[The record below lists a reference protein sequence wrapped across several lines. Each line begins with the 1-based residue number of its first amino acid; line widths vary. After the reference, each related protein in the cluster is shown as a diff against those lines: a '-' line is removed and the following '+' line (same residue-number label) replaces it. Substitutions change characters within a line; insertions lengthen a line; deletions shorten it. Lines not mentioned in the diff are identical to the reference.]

1 MYIYIP
7 TVPKI
12 TTLDW
17 MALDNTAGLL
27 WLFYLSLLKTIN
39 LHWPLPTCSLR
50 ICAV

>member
-1 MYIYIP
+1 MYIYIYIYVYIYIP

-27 WLFYLSLLKTIN
+27 
-39 LHWPLPTCSLR
+39 
-50 ICAV
+50 